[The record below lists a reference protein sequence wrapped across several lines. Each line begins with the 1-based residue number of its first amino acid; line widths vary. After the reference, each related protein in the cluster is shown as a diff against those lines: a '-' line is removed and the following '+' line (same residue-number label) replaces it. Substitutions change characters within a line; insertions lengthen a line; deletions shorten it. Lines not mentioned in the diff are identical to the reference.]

1 MGELAT
7 VGFTPGNSYLH
18 RLDPRTKQILLMV
31 LGMTSLWANVLFL
44 ALTSVVVISLF
55 HSTNLGLYRLIRE
68 TRYFLFFLLFL
79 FIIQAVHLNEQLI
92 PVITWGRVVLALIFC
107 WRLLLIVIMGM
118 LLISSTRTAEIR
130 ATLIWALKPIPL
142 VNGETAATMVGLI
155 VRFLPL
161 ILFEADEIGDAMRA
175 RGVEQ
180 RKNYLIRMIRFTTT
194 LFRRAFLRADELVD
208 TMQARCYSEH
218 RTLPEISFAL
228 NDLIAAAAGILMLL
242 TALIP

>member
-44 ALTSVVVISLF
+44 AITSVVVISMF
-55 HSTNLGLYRLIRE
+55 HSTNLRLYRLIRE

-79 FIIQAVHLNEQLI
+79 FIIKAVHLNQQLI
-92 PVITWGRVVLALIFC
+92 PEITWSQAVIALIFC

-118 LLISSTRTAEIR
+118 LLISTTRTAEIR
-130 ATLIWALKPIPL
+130 ATLIWALKPIPF
-142 VNGETAATMVGLI
+142 VNGETTATMVGLI

-161 ILFEADEIGDAMRA
+161 ILFEAGEIGDAMRA
-175 RGVEQ
+175 RGVERRQ
-180 RKNYLIRMIRFTTT
+180 NYLIRMIRFTTT